1 MPLNE
6 IPKYFSPETRDLVHA
21 ALEDAWQE
29 LNKHGVVEAHPARM
43 KLATTI
49 VALASVGETD
59 PGKLKGFALQAA
71 QAALRATKAKAPTL
85 PSEAIL

>member
-6 IPKYFSPETRDLVHA
+6 IPKYFNPETRHLVDA
-21 ALEDAWQE
+21 ALEAAWQE
-29 LNKHGVVEAHPARM
+29 LNQHGAVEAHPARM

-59 PGKLKGFALQAA
+59 PDKLKWFALHAA
-71 QAALRATKAKAPTL
+71 RAAFRATKAKAPAL
-85 PSEAIL
+85 PS